1 MAASNNTNG
10 TTAVDAYSIV
20 DEAVKVFRKSIL
32 ENPLV
37 KQHLVEGLEKYAD
50 PISFAGSPKPVLPVN
65 WRFAESVASLKA
77 LEGTYVNAILDKVYG
92 VPQQNAVINT
102 LVSFISSSHICSSP

>member
-1 MAASNNTNG
+1 MAATDKKNG

-20 DEAVKVFRKSIL
+20 DETAKVFRESIL

-37 KQHLVEGLEKYAD
+37 KQHLVEGLEKYAAF
-50 PISFAGSPKPVLPVN
+50 ISFAGSPKPVLPVN
-65 WRFAESVASLKA
+65 WRFAESVSSLKA

-92 VPQQNAVINT
+92 VSPQKAVINT
-102 LVSFISSSHICSSP
+102 LVLVQILP

>member
-1 MAASNNTNG
+1 MAATNDTKS

-20 DEAVKVFRKSIL
+20 DETAKVFRKSIF

-37 KQHLVEGLEKYAD
+37 KQHLLEGLEKYAE
-50 PISFAGSPKPVLPVN
+50 PISFTGSPKPVLPVN
-65 WRFAESVASLKA
+65 WRFAESVSSLKA

-92 VPQQNAVINT
+92 VSPQKAVINT
-102 LVSFISSSHICSSP
+102 LVLVQIFGLT